1 MIFLP
6 NCTVGVG
13 KLKVNHFANYQT
25 FVAKDALRP
34 DASINHSVWIVL
46 VSSPTLTM
54 IAQHLSSGRRSIR
67 RPLIKEIL
75 DSFCAS

>member
-13 KLKVNHFANYQT
+13 KLKVSHFANYQT

-54 IAQHLSSGRRSIR
+54 IA
-67 RPLIKEIL
+67 
-75 DSFCAS
+75 